1 MVENDIDKMKQD
13 YSVDWSGIK
22 VKIENIH
29 EDYDGAKGRLDE
41 HTEDTHVERGELLKL
56 GAHTFFY
63 IVAGGSAA
71 TAASSTI
78 VSLLPNTDINHA
90 VMKQIAKGV
99 GTEAVTFEVDKTL
112 KGINVVA
119 SLNIPAELQKKV
131 ESNASQVRDCLN
143 GFFKIV
149 TRFHEKIEAVIK
161 GIDKLKELNN
171 ALQAGLESKSID

>member
-112 KGINVVA
+112 KGIN
-119 SLNIPAELQKKV
+119 
-131 ESNASQVRDCLN
+131 
-143 GFFKIV
+143 
-149 TRFHEKIEAVIK
+149 
-161 GIDKLKELNN
+161 
-171 ALQAGLESKSID
+171 AGCCFTEYSC